1 MLCWHDPTS
10 RTNQFQYVGA
20 CSSGHGWV
28 RVVTTTTAFRENPMR
43 RTTAAAGVLV
53 TAVLSLGFTGT
64 ANAADL
70 NCGDFA
76 TQAEAQ
82 AVLVADPSDPNNL
95 DGNDDGQACEDHT
108 YAPASSTS
116 DQTASATDRD
126 CPDFASQADAQAA
139 FAAVPGDPER
149 LDADNDGQACE
160 DYTYAAASATNAS
173 TGGSQV
179 STRPVGAVA
188 AGDGSA
194 SEGGSALPYVLG
206 GAALAAAGGAA
217 VAARR
222 TARTTA

>member
-1 MLCWHDPTS
+1 
-10 RTNQFQYVGA
+10 
-20 CSSGHGWV
+20 
-28 RVVTTTTAFRENPMR
+28 MR
-43 RTTAAAGVLV
+43 RTTAAGVLV
-53 TAVLSLGFTGT
+53 TALLTLGATGT

-108 YAPASSTS
+108 YAPAAAPS
-116 DQTASATDRD
+116 SAT
-126 CPDFASQADAQAA
+126 S
-139 FAAVPGDPER
+139 
-149 LDADNDGQACE
+149 
-160 DYTYAAASATNAS
+160 TAT
-173 TGGSQV
+173 SQV

-194 SEGGSALPYVLG
+194 SEDGSALPFVLG
-206 GAALAAAGGAA
+206 GVALAAAGGAA

-222 TARTTA
+222 SSRASA